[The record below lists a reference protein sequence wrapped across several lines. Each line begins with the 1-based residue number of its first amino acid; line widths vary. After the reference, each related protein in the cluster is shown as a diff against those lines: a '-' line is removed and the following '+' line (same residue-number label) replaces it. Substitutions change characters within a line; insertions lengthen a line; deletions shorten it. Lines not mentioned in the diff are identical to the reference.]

1 VRFVRLT
8 SICKTY
14 LIPTVRFHFVN
25 LRLHMNNTVG
35 YDVSIS
41 DSLMQKALNRV
52 ADFKRFREEGLI
64 CRDGEFFPSVHYP
77 PITMYHEVDEEALFD
92 TYSLP
97 PDRKFDVYAHIP
109 FCKQRCVFCHY
120 PVMLGKKQAEMDQY
134 LAAME
139 KEMDIYLRRL
149 GIERLKVRS
158 ILVGGGTPSYL
169 SPQQLTHFLDFFT
182 RRLDLSECEQFNW
195 DVDPST
201 LVGPEGLERLRI
213 LRDYGSDRLTL
224 GIQSLDPTV
233 LEMMNR
239 PHDKGVALEAIENS
253 QNLGYQTNIEFIFGH
268 PGETL
273 ASWVAT
279 MREAVTL
286 GTEEIQ
292 LYRLKVEAYGDYQAP
307 VKKLIEKRPDK
318 VPTHDE
324 AIMMKQFAID
334 ILAENG
340 YLENLRRVYTKE
352 RKHYSCYA
360 HNQCCMLYDEV
371 GFGLTAFSSL
381 RDRFILNTQNFGEYY
396 KAIEEGHL
404 PLNRGLV
411 RDPDQQIRWAIVLPL
426 KNRDV
431 YKKTFQRLT
440 GESLN
445 NLFRPK
451 IERLKAY
458 GLLEETDRNLGL
470 TELGTFFAD
479 EVAHQF
485 HHADYIPH
493 PPEAYA
499 NGPLNPYQ
507 DTDPHAVEPM
517 GALA

>member
-1 VRFVRLT
+1 
-8 SICKTY
+8 
-14 LIPTVRFHFVN
+14 
-25 LRLHMNNTVG
+25 MNTTAGNEVG
-35 YDVSIS
+35 VS
-41 DSLMQKALNRV
+41 DTLMQHALSRV

-64 CRDGEFFPSVHYP
+64 CRNGEFFPSVHYP
-77 PITMYHEVDEEALFD
+77 PITMYSEVDEDALFE
-92 TYSLP
+92 TYTLP
-97 PDRKFDVYAHIP
+97 QDRKFDVYAHIP

-139 KEMDIYLRRL
+139 KEMDIYMRRL
-149 GIERLKVRS
+149 GIERIKVRS

-169 SPQQLTHFLDFFT
+169 SPQQLIYFLNFFT

-201 LVGPEGLERLRI
+201 LVGEEGLERLRI

-233 LEMMNR
+233 LEIMNR
-239 PHDKGVALEAIENS
+239 PHDKSVALEAIENS
-253 QNLGYQTNIEFIFGH
+253 QNAGYQINIEFIFGH

-273 ASWVAT
+273 ASWVAS

-318 VPTHDE
+318 VPSHDE

-340 YLENLRRVYTKE
+340 YQENLRRVYTKE

-396 KAIEEGHL
+396 QAIEEGRL

-411 RDPDQQIRWAIVLPL
+411 RDSDQQIRWSIVLPL

-440 GESLN
+440 GGESLDH
-445 NLFRPK
+445 LFRPK

-458 GLLEETDRNLGL
+458 GLLQETERNLGL

-485 HHADYIPH
+485 HHEDYIPH
-493 PPEAYA
+493 PREAYA
-499 NGPLNPYQ
+499 SGPLNPYL
-507 DTDPHAVEPM
+507 DTDPHAVESVP
-517 GALA
+517 AVA